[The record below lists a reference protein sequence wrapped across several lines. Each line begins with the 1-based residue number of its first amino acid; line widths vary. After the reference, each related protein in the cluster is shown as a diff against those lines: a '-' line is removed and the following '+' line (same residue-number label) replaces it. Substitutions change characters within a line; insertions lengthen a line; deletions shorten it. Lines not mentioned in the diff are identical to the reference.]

1 MKRPSKQCPRLI
13 FCSLSSVFFSNLHGN
28 PLKIDVKIDDQG
40 CLMPELL
47 RWIGLANTN
56 TERLLT
62 GSIDY
67 LPK

>member
-1 MKRPSKQCPRLI
+1 M
-13 FCSLSSVFFSNLHGN
+13 
-28 PLKIDVKIDDQG
+28 VKIDDQG

-47 RWIGLANTN
+47 RWIGLTNTN
-56 TERLLT
+56 TERLLI